1 MNKSH
6 KNADT
11 TELLRVS
18 RVSAGYPEKTVLNQ
32 VDLCL
37 RAGRILAVIGQNGS
51 GKSTLLKTIAGILPM
66 YGGQLFLQ
74 GEEVHNL
81 SAHELLDKGISFF
94 PQGGMVLPD
103 LTVQEHFTLCLS
115 SQKRL
120 HANSLSA
127 IYNHFPKLSIL
138 KREKAGNL
146 SGGERQLLSFGLL
159 QLQDTGL
166 WLLDEPTAG
175 LSPSMVKK
183 TTAFLSRSNK
193 GKGVSMVLVEHNMEV
208 ALQLA
213 DEVLVVKD
221 GKVSEPLGRARFLGE
236 GFLDEFIYH

>member
-1 MNKSH
+1 MKKSGP
-6 KNADT
+6 KTDAS
-11 TELLRVS
+11 EVLRVS
-18 RVSAGYPEKTVLNQ
+18 KMSAGYPNRTILHQ
-32 VDLCL
+32 VDLRL
-37 RAGRILAVIGQNGS
+37 RAGKVLAVIGQNGS
-51 GKSTLLKTIAGILPM
+51 GKSTLLKTIAGLLPM
-66 YGGQLFLQ
+66 QGGRFFWRGQ
-74 GEEVHNL
+74 EARNM
-81 SAHELLDKGISFF
+81 SAHKLLDIGVSFF
-94 PQGGMVLPD
+94 PQGGMIMPD
-103 LTVQEHFTLCLS
+103 LTVQEHFKLCLS

-120 HANSLSA
+120 NANSLTA
-127 IYNHFPKLSIL
+127 IYHDFPKLSTL

-159 QLQDTGL
+159 QLQDTKI

-193 GKGVSMVLVEHNMEV
+193 VKGVSMVLVEHNMEV

-221 GKVSEPLGRARFLGE
+221 GEVSEPFGRALFMEE
-236 GFLDEFIYH
+236 GFLDRFIYH